1 MSKNLQNIPATKKLY
16 INNQFKYKKFL
27 KKKSKSQMKYS
38 PIPDIITQIK
48 PCINDIN
55 NLINSSNSYKA
66 SLTPNSH
73 SQLLNN

>member
-48 PCINDIN
+48 PCINNIN

-66 SLTPNSH
+66 SFNSK
-73 SQLLNN
+73 